1 MTLPSRQR
9 ALTGTY
15 ALVDG
20 IPFSM
25 PVNSLDSPALMAGF
39 TVDYDQASALIPGEE
54 IKLVRLPGG
63 RALLM
68 ITVIEYRTT
77 DIGRYVEFSI
87 AFGCYHRRAGRR
99 FLGTLMAERASAI
112 GQFVWDLPV
121 SSLISVKGGKGIWGM
136 PKHQANLDFEV
147 SDDEMSSQYDLD
159 GELCMRITVKR
170 PKRIK
175 VPLRDF
181 AATNYCQFR
190 GMLMKSSIYFSD
202 DAEIAVGKFAN
213 ASLMLGAH
221 PRMAPLAALKRSDSP
236 IFVACLPH
244 SHGVLDDHYE
254 AWFLTS
260 SEPPEPGRPPEG
272 LEAVVE
278 LAKSQEWLPPPTA
291 QGRQSK

>member
-1 MTLPSRQR
+1 MTIPPRQR

-54 IKLVRLPGG
+54 IKLVRVPRG

-68 ITVIEYRTT
+68 ITVIDYRTT

-87 AFGCYHRRAGRR
+87 AFACYHRRSGRR
-99 FLGTLMAERASAI
+99 FLRTLMSERTSAI

-136 PKHQANLDFEV
+136 PKHQANLDFV
-147 SDDEMSSQYDLD
+147 VTDDEMSSQYDLD

-175 VPLRDF
+175 VPLRAF
-181 AATNYCQFR
+181 GATNYCQFR
-190 GMLMKSSIYFSD
+190 GMLMKSSIFFSD
-202 DAEIAVGKFAN
+202 NTEMAVGKFAN
-213 ASLMLGAH
+213 ATLMLGAH
-221 PRMAPLAALKRSDSP
+221 PRMAPLAELKRSESP
-236 IFVACLPH
+236 IVVACLPH
-244 SHGVLDDHYE
+244 SHGILDDHFE

-260 SEPPEPGRPPEG
+260 SEPPDPYQPPEG
-272 LEAVVE
+272 LESVVD
-278 LAKSQEWLPPPTA
+278 LSKSEEWLPPPTA
-291 QGRQSK
+291 EGRQSK